1 MPWFVQRISMLAILA
16 VVLLGLTLTAYLVWA
31 RSLTGY
37 DQLSALPVIAA
48 TYVGLLMLGMRAAF
62 LVLQRQGTQLSRP
75 QKIASTAVV
84 FGVFAVLFV
93 RNL

>member
-1 MPWFVQRISMLAILA
+1 
-16 VVLLGLTLTAYLVWA
+16 
-31 RSLTGY
+31 
-37 DQLSALPVIAA
+37 
-48 TYVGLLMLGMRAAF
+48 MLGMRAAF